1 MSHKSVPTAAVPY
14 QIRVRDASMVKKG
27 DVGRATSL
35 KLVPKFIDVGGFE
48 MTLPSRDPKAGLL
61 TKGAW
66 LEFMSESGDGIMAG
80 QIRGIKEVE
89 DENNIGGTLT
99 VYGPSAEQVI
109 ADRLA
114 YQVPTSAAT
123 SQAAAE
129 YDRRSG
135 VAETIIKQY
144 VDLNAGP
151 GALVARRT
159 AGLTIEADNLRGS
172 SVKGSARMM
181 NLLELIQPLAISG
194 GIGFRVVF
202 STVTGQLEFQV
213 FTPTDKSGTAKFGM
227 QLGNLI
233 SYERTQEA
241 PRSSVA
247 IVGGQGDGTARVF
260 REIIDSVAI
269 TLWGNRSEA
278 FIDRRDS
285 TDTVELDQAGTEEV
299 VTNGP
304 INGLSIKTMDTPRL
318 QFYRDY
324 NLGDKVSIPDKG
336 VTDVLREIELTW
348 TADKGPSAESTVG
361 SSSVT
366 GTAKLIKR
374 LAYLNKVVEHLQAR
388 K

>member
-1 MSHKSVPTAAVPY
+1 MTKV
-14 QIRVRDASMVKKG
+14 G
-27 DVGRATSL
+27 DIGRATSL
-35 KLVPKFIDVGGFE
+35 KLVPKFLDVGGYE
-48 MTLPSRDPKAGLL
+48 LTLPSRDPKAALL

-66 LEFMSESGDGIMAG
+66 LEFLTSDDDGIMAG

-89 DENNIGGTLT
+89 DENNVGGTLT

-123 SQAAAE
+123 NQAAAE

-135 VAETIIKQY
+135 VAETVIKAY
-144 VDLNAGP
+144 VNLNAGP

-159 AGLTIEADNLRGS
+159 TGLSIEADNLRGS

-181 NLLELIQPLAISG
+181 NLLELIQPLALSG

-213 FTPTDKSGTAKFGM
+213 YVPTDKSGTAKFGM
-227 QLGNLI
+227 QLGNLV

-247 IVGGQGDGTARVF
+247 VVGGQGDGTARVF
-260 REIIDSVAI
+260 RELIDSAAI

-278 FIDRRDS
+278 FVDRRDS
-285 TDTVELDQAGTEEV
+285 TDTVELDQAGTEEI

-304 INGLSIKTMDTPRL
+304 INGLAIKTMDTPRL
-318 QFYRDY
+318 QFYKDY

-336 VTDVLREIELTW
+336 VTDVLREIELSW
-348 TADKGPSAESTVG
+348 TAEKGPSAESTVG

-366 GTAKLIKR
+366 GTDRLIKR
-374 LAYLNKVVEHLQAR
+374 LNYLNRVVEMLQAR